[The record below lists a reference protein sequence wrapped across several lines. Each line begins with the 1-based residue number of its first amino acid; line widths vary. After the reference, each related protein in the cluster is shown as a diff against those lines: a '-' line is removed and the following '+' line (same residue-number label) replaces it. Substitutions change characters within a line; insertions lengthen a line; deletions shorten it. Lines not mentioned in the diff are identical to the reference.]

1 MKFNISLNQNLKIIV
16 CFILGILT
24 GYLDNN
30 IFNQI
35 ATSISQI
42 FINLFKLISSPIIF
56 LSIFSTILGMKNTN
70 DFKNI
75 VKKIL
80 KYTLLTTYIASVIS
94 LIFYLLFDPAR
105 TIITINPLVEEINS
119 KKNYIDYFIKIVP
132 SNIISPFYENNVI
145 SVLFLAILFSLA
157 SLKLSSQQRSIL
169 YTLFSSFY
177 SIIIKIASWIV
188 YLIPLAIWSFM
199 TLLIKDIQK
208 NIDIKQIALYLF
220 TIIIANLFQGLII
233 LPIILKRKGISP
245 IKLAHNMLP
254 ALLLAFF
261 SKSSSISLPITMRC
275 AEEKAKMPKKLIN
288 LAFPLC
294 TAINMNGCASFILIT
309 VLFVSMNHGIHF
321 SIVEMILW
329 TIIAT
334 IAAMGNAGVP
344 MGCYFLSS
352 AFLVAMDVPISL
364 LAIILPF
371 YSIIDMLE
379 TMVNVWSDSCVVALV
394 EHETK
399 EKFDN
404 YRYIKTDLSSVI

>member
-1 MKFNISLNQNLKIIV
+1 MKFKISLNQNLKIIV

-24 GYLDNN
+24 GCLDND

-42 FINLFKLISSPIIF
+42 FMNLFKFISTPIIF
-56 LSIFSTILGMKNTN
+56 LSIFSTILGMNNTN

-119 KKNYIDYFIKIVP
+119 KKDYINYFIKIIP

-157 SLKLSSQQRSIL
+157 SLKLSNQQRSTL
-169 YTLFSSFY
+169 YTLFSSFHG
-177 SIIIKIASWIV
+177 IIIKIASWIV

-220 TIIIANLFQGLII
+220 TIIIANLFQGLIV
-233 LPIILKRKGISP
+233 LPIILKSKGISP

-352 AFLVAMDVPISL
+352 SFLVAMDIPISL

-379 TMVNVWSDSCVVALV
+379 TTINVWSDSCVVALV

-399 EKFDN
+399 KEFDN
-404 YRYIKTDLSSVI
+404 YEYINTELSPVI